1 MPNITKKQI
10 KDLMVAENYFWN
22 NSDWEENKATEK
34 ALYKL
39 WKVVDDLLIKTR
51 ETNERSKLEMR
62 KMRKKDPQYC
72 RIKKGEI
79 ERRNAKE

>member
-10 KDLMVAENYFWN
+10 KDLMAVENYFWN
-22 NSDWEENKATEK
+22 NSDWEENKSTEK

-39 WKVVDDLLIKTR
+39 WKVVDDMLIKTR

-62 KMRKKDPQYC
+62 KMRKKDPQY
-72 RIKKGEI
+72 
-79 ERRNAKE
+79 